1 MALEQQQNYFDLHQM
16 QIWHYVI
23 HFLIVSLKNTANK
36 LKLKYCH
43 LMLLSKMLPIKI
55 VSTYY
60 AHIQNITENAQKNGS
75 YRI

>member
-1 MALEQQQNYFDLHQM
+1 M

-23 HFLIVSLKNTANK
+23 HFLIVSLKNPANK